1 MWYAKLRFVHRCGR
15 SRSSILWRP
24 VLLVLSLCIA
34 GLYGGAQ
41 SRNDDAVGYL
51 TGRIV
56 ERFSGLP
63 IAGAIIA
70 IGDEAETTA
79 DQNGRYKLGFAPGNY
94 PVRVS
99 APGYTEIVLSEIG
112 ITANRTTIKDVQ
124 LDFAVSE
131 KVEVR
136 SGAFA
141 ENPEL
146 PVSATVLNRA
156 EIRAVP
162 GTGGDPLRTLNSL
175 PAVTAASTEFADLI
189 VRGGGTNE
197 NLTFIDNVPVD
208 DFTYLTDRYDNGR
221 GGRLGILVP
230 DVIDW
235 LEFSSG
241 GFGSRYGDFMSSVLD
256 VRIRTAARERIQGV
270 LFSDSG
276 SAGVTV
282 EVPLGKRGGWLS
294 SARRSYLD
302 VALDIA
308 DIGNFGHPR
317 NFDFVNKVEFDFS
330 PRNRLT
336 FTSLNLF
343 EQFALDRDEAAQ
355 IDRRLDRLET
365 RRAGRRMIL
374 GTTLN
379 TTFGTRTLSQVTAWA
394 TGKHND
400 GTFLR
405 VEDRAPQRTRDL
417 RDSQFGIKAE
427 VTSALSPRFLL
438 ATGGGVF
445 AEQADYFTFERSG
458 FGFSPL
464 EEEFFAPT
472 REHRFRLDTA
482 LAAYAYGQV
491 TWRPT
496 PRLAITPGGRIDR
509 YGRTG
514 QTHISPRASVRFSLK
529 PRVTLEGAVG
539 VYRQPPS
546 IFALSVAP
554 ENRGLRTQRAVHVIG
569 GIEWLARE
577 DVRVRVEAYQK
588 SYDDLI
594 VQPTRLSTRFFNTG
608 EGTARGLEVSVQKSL
623 ANRFSGQAAYSFV
636 RSRRRFDAAGV
647 SFPSDIER
655 PHQLTLIGIT
665 RVAKFNLAAKLR
677 VASGLPFTPTVPI
690 EFAPNTN
697 IFLQRIAR
705 PEDRNSARLPTFA
718 NLDLR
723 IERRFDFRRVSFAP
737 YVDVFNVTG
746 RSNDTELEYNFFS
759 PVPARLR
766 EGSVL
771 PIFGARFEF

>member
-1 MWYAKLRFVHRCGR
+1 MCTRIFSC
-15 SRSSILWRP
+15 I
-24 VLLVLSLCIA
+24 VLLVLSLGIVI
-34 GLYGGAQ
+34 LHTEAQ
-41 SRNDDAVGYL
+41 TRYDDTVGCL

-63 IAGAIIA
+63 IAGAIIK
-70 IGDEAETTA
+70 IRGEVETTA
-79 DQNGRYKLGFAPGNY
+79 DENGEYRLELTPGTY

-99 APGYTEIVLSEIG
+99 APGYTELVLSEIG
-112 ITANRTTIKDVQ
+112 VTASRTTIKDVQ
-124 LDFAVSE
+124 LDFAMNE
-131 KVEVR
+131 QVEVR

-146 PVSATVLNRA
+146 PVSGTTLNRA
-156 EIRAVP
+156 EIRSIP
-162 GTGGDPLRTLNSL
+162 GTGGDPLRALNSL

-189 VRGGGTNE
+189 VRGGSSDE
-197 NLTFIDNVPVD
+197 NLTFIDNIPVD

-230 DVIDW
+230 DVIDR

-241 GFGSRYGDFMSSVLD
+241 GFGPRYGDFMSSVLD
-256 VRIRTAARERIQGV
+256 IRLRTAARDRIQGV

-276 SAGVTV
+276 SAGLTV
-282 EVPLGKRGGWLS
+282 EVPVGRRGGWLF

-308 DIGNFGHPR
+308 DIGNFGRPR
-317 NFDFVNKVEFDFS
+317 NFDFVNKFDLNIT

-336 FTSLNLF
+336 FTALNLF
-343 EQFALDRDEAAQ
+343 ERFTLNREEAAQ

-365 RRAGRRMIL
+365 TRASRRMIL
-374 GTTLN
+374 GATLS
-379 TTFGTRTLSQVTAWA
+379 TTFGTRTLSQITTWA
-394 TGKHND
+394 IGEHND

-405 VEDRAPQRTRDL
+405 VDNRMPQRTRDL
-417 RDSQFGIKAE
+417 RDSQYGIKAE
-427 VTSALSPRFLL
+427 LTSAISPRILI

-445 AEQADYFTFERSG
+445 AEQANYYTFERSG

-472 REHRFRLDTA
+472 HENRFQLDTTVTS
-482 LAAYAYGQV
+482 YAYGQV

-496 PRLAITPGGRIDR
+496 TRLAVTPGGRIDR
-509 YGRTG
+509 YGRTA
-514 QTHISPRASVRFSLK
+514 QMLLSPRVSARYNLTS
-529 PRVTLEGAVG
+529 RVTLDGAVG

-546 IFALSVAP
+546 LFVLSLAP
-554 ENRGLRTQRAVHVIG
+554 ENRGLRAQRAVHVIG
-569 GIEWLARE
+569 GAEWLARE

-594 VQPTRLSTRFFNTG
+594 VRPTRLSPRFFNTG
-608 EGTARGLEVSVQKSL
+608 EGTARGLEISVQKAL
-623 ANRFSGQAAYSFV
+623 VGRFSGQAAYSFV
-636 RSRRRFDAAGV
+636 RSRRRFDDASV
-647 SFPSDIER
+647 SFPADIER

-677 VASGLPFTPTVPI
+677 VASGLPYTPTLPV

-697 IFLQRIAR
+697 IFLQRIER

-723 IERRFDFRRVSFAP
+723 IERRFDFRRFSFAP
-737 YVDVFNVTG
+737 YVDFFNVTG
-746 RSNDTELEYNFFS
+746 HSNNTELEYDFFS
-759 PVPARLR
+759 PSPIRLR

-771 PIFGARFEF
+771 PIFGARIEF